1 MKHIQ
6 IVFLYLVFSF
16 LAADLIILLVGL
28 TPSHSLSLSF
38 SEKIG
43 VASVFILCCSVGIS
57 QTFRPNWIRQV
68 LPKQKKEEKKIP
80 SSEKRPFHGHHP
92 ECPVFQNHTI
102 RWNKKIWC
110 AGCLGL
116 FIGLCGAI
124 LFMILYIGID
134 FRLTK
139 TMSVLFILLGLLILA
154 IVFGETFYQSQSV
167 LLHVFI
173 NSLLPLSFFLL
184 TIAVGE
190 MTGQFVYGFFAV
202 LLCFLWLDT
211 RIQLSKWRHSL
222 LCSMCSES
230 CKMFPVSF

>member
-1 MKHIQ
+1 
-6 IVFLYLVFSF
+6 
-16 LAADLIILLVGL
+16 
-28 TPSHSLSLSF
+28 
-38 SEKIG
+38 
-43 VASVFILCCSVGIS
+43 
-57 QTFRPNWIRQV
+57 
-68 LPKQKKEEKKIP
+68 
-80 SSEKRPFHGHHP
+80 
-92 ECPVFQNHTI
+92 
-102 RWNKKIWC
+102 
-110 AGCLGL
+110 
-116 FIGLCGAI
+116 
-124 LFMILYIGID
+124 
-134 FRLTK
+134 
-139 TMSVLFILLGLLILA
+139 MSVLFILLGLLILA